1 MVEIKEALNGNVV
14 LTIKDRKGNVI
25 VHETVKPQDVET
37 IVARNAR

>member
-1 MVEIKEALNGNVV
+1 MVEIKEALHENVI
-14 LTIKDRKGNVI
+14 LTIRDKRGNVI